1 LGLEERN
8 SPMVADKAPRSLRS
22 KVLIY
27 AVVALILSAFVVTA
41 GWALTRNNRGLVF
54 TAYTD
59 REEYSPGVLVN
70 VTAKFTNYGLATA
83 HLTFATSGK
92 AHFEVY
98 ASDDSYVCSI
108 PIIVLMVIT
117 KVTIGPGES
126 VRFGASWDQLVF
138 DDNNPSG
145 KQVPYPG
152 VYYILAGTLS
162 SEYHATASTSMF
174 TISDG
179 PQ

>member
-1 LGLEERN
+1 LGREERN
-8 SPMVADKAPRSLRS
+8 PPKAANKTPWSIGS

-27 AVVALILSAFVVTA
+27 AVVALIISASVVIA
-41 GWALTRNNRGLVF
+41 GGVLTLDNRGLVF
-54 TAYTD
+54 TVYTD
-59 REEYSPGVLVN
+59 REEYSPGERVN
-70 VTAKFTNYGLATA
+70 VTARFANYGLATA
-83 HLTFATSGK
+83 HLTFGTSGK

-108 PIIVLMVIT
+108 PIMVLMMIT

-145 KQVPYPG
+145 SQVPHPG

-162 SEYHATASTSMF
+162 SEYHATASTEMF
-174 TISDG
+174 TISDS